1 MKLILWLLALFA
13 AAVAVTLAAK
23 NMTGRALLEMP
34 PYQIELSIDHFIIGL
49 IAAFFVFYILVR
61 IVLGILGFGR
71 RHRHKKTDEM
81 LLSGLKAYLEGD
93 FVKAQR
99 NTAIALKLADSST
112 AQAICAVIAARS
124 ADKLDE
130 ITARDQYLNT
140 ALHKAPDEKSLCLAT
155 KTEFLLNDGHYE
167 EALKTLRSLYSDGG
181 LQSTIVLQLE
191 LEAQKQAGNW
201 DAVIELTEILAKRQ
215 SANKALVKE
224 LKHDAQI
231 ENIRSKASDL
241 PSLNQYWQHIS
252 PMEKMDSKLS
262 VAAARAYISQGSCT
276 IANRIIEQNVP
287 ITWDNELIE
296 LYAECLD
303 YHVNRQIECAEV
315 WLKSQPNNAQ
325 LLLTLGKLCTHC
337 ELWGKAQNYLEA
349 SLSVEPGHKAHFA
362 LAQLNEKLG
371 KHELAMNHYN
381 KGLELTLKQLN

>member
-23 NMTGRALLEMP
+23 NTTGRALLEMP
-34 PYQIELSIDHFIIGL
+34 PYQIELSLDHFIIGI
-49 IAAFFVFYILVR
+49 IAAFIVFYILVR
-61 IVLGILGFGR
+61 FILGIIGFSR
-71 RHRHKKTDEM
+71 RHRHKKADET
-81 LLSGLKAYLEGD
+81 LLSGLKAYFEGD
-93 FVKAQR
+93 FVKAQK
-99 NTAIALKLADSST
+99 NAAIALKLAESST

-124 ADKLDE
+124 ANKLDE
-130 ITARDQYLNT
+130 IAARDQYLNT
-140 ALHKAPDEKSLCLAT
+140 ALQKVPDEKSLCLAT

-167 EALKTLRSLYSDGG
+167 EALNTLQSLYSEGG
-181 LQSTIVLQLE
+181 LQSTAVLQLE
-191 LEAQKQAGNW
+191 LEAQQQAGNW
-201 DAVIELTEILAKRQ
+201 DAVIELTEVLAKRK
-215 SANKALVKE
+215 SANKILVKE

-241 PSLNQYWQHIS
+241 RTLNQYWQHIS
-252 PMEKMDSKLS
+252 PTEKMDRKLS
-262 VAAARAYISQGSCT
+262 VAAVRAYISLGNCK
-276 IANRIIEQNVP
+276 IANQIIEQNVP

-325 LLLTLGKLCTHC
+325 ILLTLGKLCTHC

-349 SLSVEPGHKAHFA
+349 SLSVAPGHKAHFA

-381 KGLELTLKQLN
+381 KGLELTLRQLN